1 MNTLTMTFMLTSLST
16 STILTYRSYH
26 WLIAWVGL
34 ELNTLSM
41 LPIIIKP
48 QHPRATEAATK
59 YFLTQAT
66 AAALVLLSS
75 TMNAWETGQWSI
87 INMTPTRTIIMTL
100 AIFLKLGLVPT
111 HFWYPEVLQGST
123 MYTAM
128 IISTWQKIA
137 PLSLLYL
144 TSMNCPT
151 EIFLIVGITSTII
164 AGMVGLNMTQTRKIM
179 AFSSIG
185 HMGWLITMIPF
196 NLNLTT
202 FTLMM
207 YITLTS
213 SMFSMLATMTTPTLK
228 DMGQTH
234 LCFPMMTTMMMLT
247 LMSLGGLPP
256 LSGFMPKLLI
266 LKTLTDMKLM
276 ILSTSLALTSL
287 PSLYF
292 YLRMSYITMMTS
304 PPKTTTTQYKWR
316 LKPRPNMIMSP
327 LITMT
332 IILLPMTPLLMCT

>member
-1 MNTLTMTFMLTSLST
+1 MNPLTMTFMLTSLST
-16 STILTYRSYH
+16 STILTLSSYH

-66 AAALVLLSS
+66 AAALILFSS

-87 INMTPTRTIIMTL
+87 INMTPTPTIIMTL

-144 TSMNCPT
+144 TSMNSPT
-151 EIFLIVGITSTII
+151 EIYLIVGLSSIFI
-164 AGMVGLNMTQTRKIM
+164 AGVVGLSMTQTRKIM
-179 AFSSIG
+179 ALSSIG

-196 NLNLTT
+196 NLSLTT
-202 FTLMM
+202 FTLMT
-207 YITLTS
+207 YIMLTC
-213 SMFSMLATMTTPTLK
+213 SMFYMLTTMTTPTLK
-228 DMGQTH
+228 DMSQAH
-234 LCFPMMTTMMMLT
+234 LCFPMMTTTMMLT

-276 ILSTSLALTSL
+276 ILAILMALASL

-304 PPKTTTTQYKWR
+304 PPKTTNTQYKWR
-316 LKPRPNMIMSP
+316 LKSRPNMIMSP

-332 IILLPMTPLLMCT
+332 IILLPTTPLLITT